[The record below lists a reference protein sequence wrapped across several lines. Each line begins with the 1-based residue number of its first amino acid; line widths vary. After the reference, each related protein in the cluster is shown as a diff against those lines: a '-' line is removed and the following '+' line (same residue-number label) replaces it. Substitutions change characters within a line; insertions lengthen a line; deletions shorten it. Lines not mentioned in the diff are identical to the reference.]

1 MNICGC
7 SQRHG
12 KLYTLCKSTW
22 FTYNCCIFPIFCER
36 LLWVGKKG
44 DSKSTWPFSL
54 VATNLEKLHLF
65 CIPLH
70 ILSPLLWIFGG
81 YMDSMKHSIRK
92 HGKVFFPY
100 ILELFS
106 AQFNSTSATTSLM
119 YIFANLGHFIYDAR
133 ARVNLVGKL
142 WWFPMTKQCEVFSFS
157 L

>member
-1 MNICGC
+1 MCGC

-92 HGKVFFPY
+92 HGKVFFLIFWNFLVLSSTQHQLPPLWCIFLPIWV
-100 ILELFS
+100 ILYMM
-106 AQFNSTSATTSLM
+106 QG
-119 YIFANLGHFIYDAR
+119 LGWI
-133 ARVNLVGKL
+133 
-142 WWFPMTKQCEVFSFS
+142 
-157 L
+157 